1 MTDLGGPA
9 DKGKRASSANSS
21 LKPADLSAVG
31 VTFSELPES
40 GGKYR
45 GYVGGM
51 LANSRSRISEAVQ
64 WN

>member
-1 MTDLGGPA
+1 VTDLGGPA

-31 VTFSELPES
+31 VTSSELPES
-40 GGKYR
+40 GKYR
-45 GYVGGM
+45 GYVGM